1 MAVIRRAGWAIDAD
15 TGLEVFRVT
24 VEYRKEDGPPTI
36 PIDAIWKETPVEIVL
51 VSERVGG

>member
-1 MAVIRRAGWAIDAD
+1 MIRRAGWAIDAD